1 MSDDT
6 WTIRERSGL
15 SDPERREV
23 RRSEARL
30 RALLDERGLR

>member
-15 SDPERREV
+15 SDPEWREV
-23 RRSEARL
+23 RRKGVGL